1 MGPEIAYVLEGEV
14 SVMIEGQPTKV
25 VHAGES
31 YKLAAED
38 VHVTQAGPQ
47 GAKTIASWVTIP
59 GKQFNIY
66 TEEK

>member
-1 MGPEIAYVLEGEV
+1 
-14 SVMIEGQPTKV
+14 MIEGQPTKV